1 MALNRDA
8 QTPQLSE
15 EARTFLNEPRFGVL
29 ATINAD
35 GTPQQSTVWYELQ
48 GDEIMMNTK
57 RGRLK
62 DRNLR
67 RDPRASL
74 CVEDG
79 DRYLTLRGSVT
90 LIDDQ
95 AVAQPDIERLAVR
108 YDGRAKAEEQVRD
121 QFAREERVT
130 IRLRLE
136 HIHEYGLRT

>member
-1 MALNRDA
+1 MAKNQDA
-8 QTPQLSE
+8 QSPRLSE
-15 EARTFLNEPRFGVL
+15 DARAFLNEARFGVL
-29 ATINAD
+29 ATINA
-35 GTPQQSTVWYELQ
+35 GGIPQQSTIWYELQ

-74 CVEDG
+74 CFEDG
-79 DRYLTLRGSVT
+79 YRYLALRGPVT

-108 YDGRAKAEEQVRD
+108 YHGKAKAEEQVRD
-121 QFAREERVT
+121 QFSREARVT
-130 IRLRLE
+130 IRLRPE
-136 HIHEYGLRT
+136 RIDEYGLRT